1 MVWTSP
7 VFIKD
12 CHLSHKC
19 GFSLLPDR
27 GAPPLPVYHFLCKIC
42 NTWQSNMSP
51 STTTQRWGGG
61 GFRLVWTSWSVT
73 TTSKTLHIIKK
84 NTILKERIS
93 SKTIKIRP
101 MFVYNRL
108 KNHLCCGDSLRWSG
122 RWSVFGG
129 IRASTLWTA
138 VSKTWPCESCWVRTR
153 CWGPAGRGRSPAW
166 PGLQHPCLGSEG
178 PASSLWGPAS
188 PDSSH
193 PAQNNSRLD
202 QFSAEALLKK
212 CLNLQWWSTAW
223 SSHTPSSSCDRL
235 WPAAPPETPSSARS
249 HSPETASLKS
259 RRHKPGKNLFQ

>member
-27 GAPPLPVYHFLCKIC
+27 GAPPLPVYHFLCKFC

-51 STTTQRWGGG
+51 CTTTQRWGGG

-101 MFVYNRL
+101 MFVHNRL
-108 KNHLCCGDSLRWSG
+108 KKNTSAVVILSVGQAVDLCSG
-122 RWSVFGG
+122 
-129 IRASTLWTA
+129 
-138 VSKTWPCESCWVRTR
+138 VSGPRHSEQQWVRLDHVR
-153 CWGPAGRGRSPAW
+153 VAGFELAAGDQQGGDGARL
-166 PGLQHPCLGSEG
+166 GL
-178 PASSLWGPAS
+178 
-188 PDSSH
+188 D
-193 PAQNNSRLD
+193 
-202 QFSAEALLKK
+202 
-212 CLNLQWWSTAW
+212 
-223 SSHTPSSSCDRL
+223 
-235 WPAAPPETPSSARS
+235 SSARVWVQRNLLLPCGDLL
-249 HSPETASLKS
+249 HRTAHILH
-259 RRHKPGKNLFQ
+259 RMTAA